1 MFFNLFI
8 NYLNYKFPHIQ
19 KRSIYNWILIINFN
33 LVNEKW
39 ITDSIINENLII
51 TLFAIY
57 RRIYFK
63 KNITFDNFK
72 IIFHIIFYITIS
84 FCGSEI
90 TYKSKHFIKC
100 EKMLFFNKCIEYIN
114 ILSHLIYKVN
124 SNYIFFEQEKKI
136 LNEFIK
142 I

>member
-1 MFFNLFI
+1 MFYNLFI
-8 NYLNYKFPHIQ
+8 NYLNYKLPHLQ
-19 KRSIYNWILIINFN
+19 NRSIYYWILIVDYKLI
-33 LVNEKW
+33 NEKW

-51 TLFAIY
+51 TLFAIF
-57 RRIYFK
+57 RRIEFR

-100 EKMLFFNKCIEYIN
+100 EKKYFFNKCIKYIN
-114 ILSHLIYKVN
+114 IFSHLIYKIN

-136 LNEFIK
+136 LNEINK
-142 I
+142 